1 MLPETAYSYAFAAIG
16 HIMQNDDLRDRF
28 MALSGL
34 SPEDIKESIEDP
46 AFLASIL
53 EFFINHEPD
62 LINLAEDKN
71 VAPEAIVKAWRSL
84 GGGVGQEW

>member
-16 HIMQNDDLRDRF
+16 HIMQKDDLRDRF

-34 SPEDIKESIEDP
+34 SPDNIKENIEDP

-62 LINLAEDKN
+62 LIALAEDQN
-71 VAPEAIVKAWRSL
+71 VAPETIVKAWRSL